1 MLKADQ
7 WASRS
12 ATYRWLGIWQ
22 ANGTLEKMFATV
34 REQAELQSLLNFER
48 LAADVFFSAGNRGGR
63 LIDYGY
69 KGKGVTTHLLTES
82 H

>member
-1 MLKADQ
+1 
-7 WASRS
+7 
-12 ATYRWLGIWQ
+12 
-22 ANGTLEKMFATV
+22 MFATV